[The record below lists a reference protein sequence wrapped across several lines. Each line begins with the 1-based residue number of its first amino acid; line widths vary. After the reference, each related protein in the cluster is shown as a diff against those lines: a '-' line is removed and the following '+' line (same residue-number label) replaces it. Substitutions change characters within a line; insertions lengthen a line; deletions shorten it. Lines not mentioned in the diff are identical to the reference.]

1 VHLLTTSAVEEEPG
15 VVCVGVVLVTKDG
28 VENGDERKV
37 DDGVEEEE
45 VDEGEEVV
53 EDGGREKEVEE
64 VEEEKE
70 ALDCGPLPKS
80 RPPTNMRSTLGF
92 LPEMVPETSE
102 LKSGF
107 TSS

>member
-1 VHLLTTSAVEEEPG
+1 LTTSVAEEEPG
-15 VVCVGVVLVTKDG
+15 VVCIGVVLVAKDG
-28 VENGDERKV
+28 DEDGDENEV
-37 DDGVEEEE
+37 EIEIEAEDVEE
-45 VDEGEEVV
+45 DGDEVV
-53 EDGGREKEVEE
+53 EDGDREEEVEE

-80 RPPTNMRSTLGF
+80 RPPTKMRSLLGF